1 MMQSNQPIGLKLP
14 EHKIRP
20 FAGKDK
26 AQWFSVFIL
35 AIAAA
40 IFVTAE
46 LLPVGILSEIG
57 VSFHQP
63 IGKVGLMVTGYAW
76 TVALSAF
83 LITSWLA
90 PLERRALLLAI
101 MLIFFVA
108 NLLVAFSP
116 SLSWL
121 FIARVIGAFSHGV
134 FWSIV
139 GPLSIRLV
147 ENMAKAK
154 ATAIVFG
161 GMAVASIF
169 AVPIGTL
176 LAQSLGW
183 RSAFISIA
191 AISLLIAIAIML
203 QFPRLHGEN
212 KNYSY
217 IKKLPILL
225 NNSLLKRLFPA
236 TALALTGHF
245 CAFTYISALLEK
257 RMGIDEQRLPL
268 YLFLFGISGVVGN
281 AFSGMLSDRVLRHA
295 CQLTLLSMAIVL
307 MLMSYLQGGT
317 TFFVICLV
325 VIWGMGM
332 CLLTVT
338 LQSLILTVPQSIAGA
353 ASAMHVSMFNIGIG
367 AGALLGGY
375 CIDNLSV
382 QLVALVGSFALFAST
397 IIMLWPLNKQHIA
410 RI

>member
-1 MMQSNQPIGLKLP
+1 MMQSDQSIGLQLP
-14 EHKIRP
+14 EPKIRP
-20 FAGKDK
+20 VVEKDK
-26 AQWFSVFIL
+26 TQWFSILIL

-46 LLPVGILSEIG
+46 LLPVGILLEVG
-57 VSFHQP
+57 TSFHQP

-76 TVALSAF
+76 TVAISAL

-90 PLERRALLLAI
+90 SLERRALLLVI
-101 MLIFFVA
+101 MLIFSIA

-116 SLSWL
+116 SLLWL

-147 ENMAKAK
+147 GNTAKAK
-154 ATAIVFG
+154 ATSIVFG

-169 AVPIGTL
+169 AVPIGIL

-191 AISLLIAIAIML
+191 AISLLIAIAIIL
-203 QFPRLHGEN
+203 KFPRLQGEN
-212 KNYSY
+212 KSHSY
-217 IKKLPILL
+217 VKQMPILL
-225 NNSLLKRLFPA
+225 KHPLLQRVFPA

-257 RMGIDEQRLPL
+257 RIGIDEQQLPF
-268 YLFLFGISGVVGN
+268 YLFLFGISGVIGN
-281 AFSGMLSDRVLRHA
+281 AFSGMLADRMLRHTG
-295 CQLTLLSMAIVL
+295 QLTMLMMAIVL
-307 MLMSYLQGGT
+307 ILMSYFQGGMI
-317 TFFVICLV
+317 FLLVCLV
-325 VIWGMGM
+325 AIWGMSM

-367 AGALLGGY
+367 TGALLGGY
-375 CIDNLSV
+375 CIDNLPV
-382 QLVALVGSFALFAST
+382 QAVALTGSFSLFVSA
-397 IIMLWPLNKQHIA
+397 IIMMWPLKKQQTVNL
-410 RI
+410 